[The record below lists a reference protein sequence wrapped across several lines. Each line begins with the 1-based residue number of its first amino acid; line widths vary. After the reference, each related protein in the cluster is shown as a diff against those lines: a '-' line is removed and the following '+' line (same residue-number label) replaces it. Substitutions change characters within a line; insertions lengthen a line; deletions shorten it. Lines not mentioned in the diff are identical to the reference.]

1 MLVDGLFFERLS
13 SPPPRHGFSFLHTSV
28 HLSHSGEFGSLCV
41 FFFKEIGP
49 FYSRARIYVRRVA
62 RRVSY
67 QLFHSRSVRS
77 VILSLIPNISDLRLL
92 KLLFFSL
99 VGGLS
104 NALIFFQRTS
114 KVLLIFFHTPFLFSS
129 PLIITLLLIT
139 SLLKANMTLFCLLW
153 DILFIIFR
161 FLKVK
166 AQIVGLRPFPVCTI
180 TIYC

>member
-1 MLVDGLFFERLS
+1 MGYFLKGF
-13 SPPPRHGFSFLHTSV
+13 PPRHPAMDSVSFIHQFIYLILV
-28 HLSHSGEFGSLCV
+28 SLVVCV
-41 FFFKEIGP
+41 CFFFKEIGP

-67 QLFHSRSVRS
+67 QLFHSRSVCS
-77 VILSLIPNISDLRLL
+77 VSLSLIPNIGDLCLL

-153 DILFIIFR
+153 DILLIIFR
-161 FLKVK
+161 LLKVK
-166 AQIVGLRPFPVCTI
+166 AQIVGLRPFPFCTI

>member
-13 SPPPRHGFSFLHTSV
+13 SPPPHHEFSFLHTSV

-41 FFFKEIGP
+41 FFKEIGP
-49 FYSRARIYVRRVA
+49 FYSRARIYVHRVA

-67 QLFHSRSVRS
+67 QLFHSRSVCS
-77 VILSLIPNISDLRLL
+77 VSLSLIPNIGDLCLL

-153 DILFIIFR
+153 DILLIIFR

-166 AQIVGLRPFPVCTI
+166 AQIVGLRPFPFCTI